1 MRKFSSQL
9 GFTMIELLI
18 VITIL
23 GILAVA
29 VLSAINPIEQINR
42 GRDTGSQSDAE
53 QLLSAIDRYNAFQ
66 GYYPWQLDA
75 NDTDT
80 SMMASAY
87 NTEAVPPSWTRQLN
101 PTQLVDNALGLP
113 VPVTYGGD
121 VAFPTTEIFPDDDTN
136 DAVCSIME
144 RLSSGRDTTD
154 QAILSK
160 CRGAQELKDSFV
172 TRIHNPSTR
181 DLFIYN
187 SGVSGGSTY
196 VCFIP
201 QSGAFEVA
209 ASDRCDD
216 GLPEDIGVPAQAFIC
231 AREISGQIG
240 EDLRAGV
247 GVNSSVPMSCLP

>member
-1 MRKFSSQL
+1 MRKLHSQL

-66 GYYPWQLDA
+66 GYYPWQEDA
-75 NDTDT
+75 DDAATGLIAQTYDDSGWTPIDTDG
-80 SMMASAY
+80 SIPDAA
-87 NTEAVPPSWTRQLN
+87 
-101 PTQLVDNALGLP
+101 GLP
-113 VPVTYGGD
+113 VPVTFVEAGGVD
-121 VAFPTTEIFPDDDTN
+121 LSYPAATWTDTGV
-136 DAVCSIME
+136 DYSCPIMA
-144 RLSSGRDTTD
+144 RLSSGDESIHPTG
-154 QAILSK
+154 

-172 TRIHNPSTR
+172 TRLHNTSTR
-181 DLFIYN
+181 TLYVYN
-187 SGVSGGSTY
+187 SGVSGASTY

-209 ASDRCDD
+209 ASDRCAE
-216 GLPEDIGVPAQAFIC
+216 GFPEDVGAIAEAFIC
-231 AREISGQIG
+231 NLEYGGTPARDAIASLTSE
-240 EDLRAGV
+240 
-247 GVNSSVPMSCLP
+247 VPMSCLP

>member
-1 MRKFSSQL
+1 MRKLHSQL

-53 QLLSAIDRYNAFQ
+53 QLLSAMDRYNAFQ
-66 GYYPWQLDA
+66 GYYPWQLEA
-75 NDTDT
+75 NDLDT
-80 SMMASAY
+80 SMMASDFD
-87 NTEAVPPSWTRQLN
+87 TESITPSWVRLPNT
-101 PTQLVDNALGLP
+101 TQDIDDATGYP
-113 VPVTYGGD
+113 VPVTSYNN
-121 VAFPTTEIFPDDDTN
+121 VSFPTTNVFLDEAGG
-136 DAVCSIME
+136 DATCSIMD
-144 RLSSGRDTTD
+144 RLSSGADTAD
-154 QAILSK
+154 ANILSR
-160 CRGAQELKDSFV
+160 CRGAQEIKDSFV

-181 DLFIYN
+181 TLFVYN

-216 GLPEDIGVPAQAFIC
+216 GLPEDVGDAAEAFIC
-231 AREISGQIG
+231 ASVVDVHDGVAA
-240 EDLRAGV
+240 RAGV
-247 GVNSSVPMSCLP
+247 DITSTVPMSCLP

>member
-1 MRKFSSQL
+1 MFKGNMRKFSSQL

-66 GYYPWQLDA
+66 GYYPWQEDA
-75 NDTDT
+75 NDLDTGLVASSYDENGWTPLATDGT
-80 SMMASAY
+80 LP
-87 NTEAVPPSWTRQLN
+87 NN
-101 PTQLVDNALGLP
+101 DGLP
-113 VPVTYGGD
+113 VPVTFVEAGGVDMSYPAAVWIEGTDTYSCPIMARLSGGD
-121 VAFPTTEIFPDDDTN
+121 ESIHPT
-136 DAVCSIME
+136 
-144 RLSSGRDTTD
+144 G
-154 QAILSK
+154 

-172 TRIHNPSTR
+172 TRLHNPSTR
-181 DLFIYN
+181 DLYVYN
-187 SGVSGGSTY
+187 SGVSGASTY

-209 ASDRCDD
+209 AFDRCAE
-216 GLPEDIGVPAQAFIC
+216 GLPEDVGDIAEAFIC
-231 AREISGQIG
+231 AG
-240 EDLRAGV
+240 EYPAGTNPRTSV
-247 GVNSSVPMSCLP
+247 GLASDVPMSCLP